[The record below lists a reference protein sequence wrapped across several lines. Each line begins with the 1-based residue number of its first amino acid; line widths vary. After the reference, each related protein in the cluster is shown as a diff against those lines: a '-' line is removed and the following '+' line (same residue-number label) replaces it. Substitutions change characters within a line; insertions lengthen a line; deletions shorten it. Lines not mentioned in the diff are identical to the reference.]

1 MSRYFERKAKKL
13 NDILKTAGGVTT
25 KDMIVY
31 KKARYGKGTKAK
43 YCIVR
48 LLIPEGSRVMNRLMA
63 NWDARFTSSTVVYPE
78 KCRANRVKVL
88 EIRTFNEKT
97 KKIGRTL
104 KHASSI
110 YARNG
115 ILGALVRT
123 QYRVGRMVYPN
134 GFNTSPYVEC
144 NRGIH
149 FFVTREEAMDY

>member
-1 MSRYFERKAKKL
+1 MIEKLKKL

-43 YCIVR
+43 YCIVK
-48 LLIPEGSRVMNRLMA
+48 LLIPEGSRVINRLMA
-63 NWDARFTSSTVVYPE
+63 NEDARFTPGTALSSE
-78 KCRANRVKVL
+78 KCRTDRAKVL

-110 YARNG
+110 CAPNG

-144 NRGIH
+144 TQGIH